1 MSSVLGEMVA
11 NTLGRP
17 HAPKR
22 CKHAACDGGREG
34 RCVGAAGALMRLA
47 RESARGSAARERAVD
62 ELGRLALWGED
73 RAGMLAVG
81 VADVLMRVV
90 AEEAV
95 GSLTRERAVE
105 AIG

>member
-1 MSSVLGEMVA
+1 MSPVLGEMVA

-22 CKHAACDGGREG
+22 CKHADVGREG

-62 ELGRLALWGED
+62 ELGRLALWGEY

-81 VADVLMRVV
+81 VADVLMHVV

>member
-1 MSSVLGEMVA
+1 MTSTRRRCRVA
-11 NTLGRP
+11 P
-17 HAPKR
+17 
-22 CKHAACDGGREG
+22 REDP
-34 RCVGAAGALMRLA
+34 RFFA

-62 ELGRLALWGED
+62 ELGRLALWGEY

-81 VADVLMRVV
+81 VADVLMHVV